1 MTSTEIQPSR
11 RRSGRPPREPRRE
24 PRGWASA
31 LVGAVIEAWDELR
44 IHRTRVL
51 LSLIGVGVAVCALTS
66 VVGIGAIAQQ
76 AQIEQLERG
85 SGRPASL
92 IVGAPY
98 NIATGTQADPQQ
110 YEAALRTAVDRYS
123 ITYSG
128 SVTWIQQALGAYD
141 AIVINPGAYSH
152 TSIAIHDAFRA
163 VNLPVVE
170 VHLSNIYTREPFRH
184 HSYVSPV
191 ALGVICGL
199 GATGYKLALHA
210 LAEKL

>member
-1 MTSTEIQPSR
+1 MAKRILVLNGPNLNML
-11 RRSGRPPREPRRE
+11 GIREP
-24 PRGWASA
+24 GTYGSQTLAD
-31 LVGAVIEAWDELR
+31 IE
-44 IHRTRVL
+44 TM
-51 LSLIGVGVAVCALTS
+51 
-66 VVGIGAIAQQ
+66 
-76 AQIEQLERG
+76 
-85 SGRPASL
+85 
-92 IVGAPY
+92 
-98 NIATGTQADPQQ
+98 
-110 YEAALRTAVDRYS
+110 AVDEGAKLGLEVTCRQS
-123 ITYSG
+123 NIEG
-128 SVTWIQQALGAYD
+128 ELVTWIQQALGQFD
-141 AIVINPGAYSH
+141 AVIINPGAYSH